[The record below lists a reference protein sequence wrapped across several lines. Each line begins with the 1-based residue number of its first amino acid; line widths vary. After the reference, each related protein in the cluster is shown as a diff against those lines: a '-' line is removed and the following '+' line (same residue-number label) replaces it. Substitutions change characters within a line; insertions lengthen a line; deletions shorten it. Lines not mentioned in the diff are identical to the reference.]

1 MEVVE
6 VKELADLHEYV
17 SNVDETT
24 DYETTD
30 VTLTAIEHILT
41 MVTISPLVLVQVIVK
56 KVLTF
61 LSFFQDFVRNLIME
75 ITN

>member
-6 VKELADLHEYV
+6 VEELANLHEYV